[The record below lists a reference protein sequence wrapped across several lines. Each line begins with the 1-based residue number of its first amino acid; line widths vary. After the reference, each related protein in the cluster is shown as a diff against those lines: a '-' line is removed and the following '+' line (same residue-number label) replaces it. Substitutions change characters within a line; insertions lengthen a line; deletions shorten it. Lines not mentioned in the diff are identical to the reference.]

1 MTNARGSWLTN
12 CVVCFSLSPAP
23 THLPLSQISQPSSLV
38 SVVNK
43 APTNGVTGGDSPHD
57 YERLAFFQP
66 SRPAPRPPGAIH
78 STYATLAAYSGK
90 ILLCVCRIMK
100 LWWVWELA
108 TASFKYV
115 FFFQLSTR
123 KFSAW
128 KKKYVF
134 SWVIPQRLNFICR
147 RFGTLFIPSMEDGT
161 DRVFLNVGIRNS
173 DAGELP
179 RRKHTAYRTRRKF
192 EIKNKY

>member
-1 MTNARGSWLTN
+1 LWLSVISPVSAVAESYCLPHVTNARGSWLTFY
-12 CVVCFSLSPAP
+12 VVCFSLSPAS

-90 ILLCVCRIMK
+90 ILLCVQWNNETVMSVRPC
-100 LWWVWELA
+100 
-108 TASFKYV
+108 
-115 FFFQLSTR
+115 
-123 KFSAW
+123 
-128 KKKYVF
+128 
-134 SWVIPQRLNFICR
+134 
-147 RFGTLFIPSMEDGT
+147 
-161 DRVFLNVGIRNS
+161 NS
-173 DAGELP
+173 Q
-179 RRKHTAYRTRRKF
+179 F
-192 EIKNKY
+192 